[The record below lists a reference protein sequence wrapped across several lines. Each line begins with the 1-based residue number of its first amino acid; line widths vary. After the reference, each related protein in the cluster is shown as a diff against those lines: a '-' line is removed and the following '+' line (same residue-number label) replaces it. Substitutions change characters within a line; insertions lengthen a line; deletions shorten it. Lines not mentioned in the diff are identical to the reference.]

1 MFFKKKPES
10 SIKELADALAKELNE
25 QILYRGIVIPFILQ
39 ELDGASQGS
48 IEAQLFARESGF
60 SPSEYK
66 GALEKSCQKIDGVN
80 GPQQF
85 LMRSCMPFQDNA
97 DLMAKLRI
105 QTVKS
110 VIEYWGVG
118 KNNLKKDFKAP
129 YAAKKIVNL
138 VDKKNDSD
146 FGLFHDMNADLSE
159 MISKSSN
166 QTPETIM
173 PYFYARRFAVAG
185 MYMQGIV
192 GKQDFEYVDKL
203 QYSYTCQIGEKM
215 TKQEQINFQ
224 EQSLAEALDLINIYS
239 EKLISKRTT
248 STFIACAR
256 SAISICDC
264 ASVVLSA
271 VYNKENSNVIIS
283 ADSCLDFCIFG
294 YLNASDDYQ
303 KTVSK
308 LLEFDREY
316 KIKYL

>member
-25 QILYRGIVIPFILQ
+25 QILYRGIVIPFVLQ
-39 ELDGASQGS
+39 ELDGASKGN
-48 IEAQLFARESGF
+48 IEAQLFAKESGF

-66 GALEKSCQKIDGVN
+66 GALENSCQKIDGVN

-85 LMRSCMPFQDNA
+85 LTRSCLPFQDNT

-105 QTVKS
+105 KIVKN
-110 VIEYWGVG
+110 VIEYWGIG
-118 KNNLKKDFKAP
+118 KNNLKKDFKVP
-129 YAAKKIVNL
+129 YTAKKIVNL
-138 VDKKNDSD
+138 VDKKSDSG
-146 FGLFHDMNADLSE
+146 FGFFYDMNADLSE

-166 QTPETIM
+166 QIPETIM

-192 GKQDFEYVDKL
+192 SKNDFEYVDKL
-203 QYSYTCQIGEKM
+203 QYNYTCQVGEKM

-239 EKLISKRTT
+239 EKLISKITT
-248 STFIACAR
+248 SIFIVCAR
-256 SAISICDC
+256 NGISICDC
-264 ASVVLSA
+264 ASIALSA
-271 VYNKENSNVIIS
+271 VYNEEDSEVMIS

-303 KTVSK
+303 KMVLK
-308 LLEFDREY
+308 VLEFSRRHQ
-316 KIKYL
+316 IIYL